1 MNLDQLQTRSLE
13 FRAKIDGLTVEGIG
27 VPFNREI
34 EFGGWYEQFAPG
46 SIDDEGAILRYG
58 HTEPI
63 GVITHAE
70 DTEAGRKI
78 TARISDTQ
86 RGRDIA
92 QLIRD
97 GVLTKFSIGFEPLE
111 YSTDE
116 NQESTHITYTRV
128 KAREFSV
135 VEFPA
140 YDTATIS
147 EIRKQPETEPVRT
160 QHMNI
165 EDIRSQITEAITPLT
180 SAIDD
185 CEREIRSLRTQNATS
200 AETPFEF
207 RSFGAYLKA
216 LAARD
221 EMATRAFEGATIGQ
235 TVARPAWLGSLEKRM
250 DAKQIVTNLFTHT
263 TDLPAEGMTIEYAV
277 KKGATT
283 IGIDNDHKEG
293 EALPT
298 GKPAAYEVKSA
309 PVLTYA
315 GGAEISFEAVER
327 ASISL
332 LDDMLFD
339 QAFAYAT
346 AIETKTREVFNTA
359 VTTAETTPLKT
370 IASLRAATVNDW
382 TEFVLA
388 LIDAYDATPY
398 VLDGLAVS
406 PAVFQALAG
415 LDRAPKAL
423 QFSGAPVDHQ
433 GTITLPSGRGDFAT
447 ITVQRIPNWTG
458 NHAVGY
464 AREAIRIKE
473 APGAPYRLQDSQ
485 IFSLTKQ
492 FAVYGYASHFAPKPE
507 LIKAFKFNAA

>member
-13 FRAKIDGLTVEGIG
+13 FRAKIDGLTIEGIG

-34 EFGGWYEQFAPG
+34 EYFGWYEQFAPG

-58 HTEPI
+58 HAEPI

-70 DTEAGRKI
+70 DTADGRKI

-111 YSTDE
+111 YTIDE
-116 NQESTHITYTRV
+116 KEDSTHITYTRV
-128 KAREFSV
+128 RAREFSV

-147 EIRKQPETEPVRT
+147 EIRKQPDQEPVRT
-160 QHMNI
+160 QPMNI
-165 EDIRSQITEAITPLT
+165 EEIRSQITEAVAPLT

-327 ASISL
+327 ASVSL

-406 PAVFQALAG
+406 PAVFQALAA

-447 ITVQRIPNWTG
+447 ITVQRIPNWAG

-473 APGAPYRLQDSQ
+473 APGAPYRLQDSH